1 MIAWL
6 KNLVRG
12 GIPEIAQPVRIVDS
26 GPIQATAGLARE
38 GDPKPAPRPRKPRKA
53 PQQ

>member
-1 MIAWL
+1 VIAWL
-6 KNLVRG
+6 KNLFRG
-12 GIPEIAQPVRIVDS
+12 GIPEIAQPTRIVDS

-38 GDPKPAPRPRKPRKA
+38 GDPKPAPKPKKSRKA